1 MVLLRQRHSSCEAVP
16 NAREGTGQTR
26 PSRRRALQGKS
37 GWPRLQAC
45 GLFETVEMAAWGRPS
60 HPGPGGPRAA
70 PRAAIWLA
78 AGIREPSPRGE
89 GPGRLRLPPHPRT
102 LGLCWEGSP
111 GISKSQE
118 QLGWGRSFFLG
129 PLCSRWAS
137 RPWAPARASRLP
149 RGPAGGQ
156 SAGSGDGV
164 RTMHG
169 DTPLA
174 LSDTCL
180 ISLSDLFRQPS
191 TVSFQNLQP
200 HEHRKGCPEQDG
212 RLQKLEFE
220 WPVGRSPR
228 P

>member
-89 GPGRLRLPPHPRT
+89 GPGRLRLPHILALWACAGRAAQ
-102 LGLCWEGSP
+102 GSP
-111 GISKSQE
+111 KARSSWGGDAASSWALCVPGGPPGPGHRPGLPDCPGALLGDRVRAAGTACGPCTETHRWRSQIPASSPS
-118 QLGWGRSFFLG
+118 LTYSASPPRCPSRTFSLMSTGKAVLSRTGDCRSW
-129 PLCSRWAS
+129 SS
-137 RPWAPARASRLP
+137 
-149 RGPAGGQ
+149 
-156 SAGSGDGV
+156 SG
-164 RTMHG
+164 
-169 DTPLA
+169 L
-174 LSDTCL
+174 
-180 ISLSDLFRQPS
+180 
-191 TVSFQNLQP
+191 
-200 HEHRKGCPEQDG
+200 
-212 RLQKLEFE
+212 
-220 WPVGRSPR
+220 
-228 P
+228 

>member
-1 MVLLRQRHSSCEAVP
+1 M
-16 NAREGTGQTR
+16 GQTLPPR
-26 PSRRRALQGKS
+26 PRGPQG
-37 GWPRLQAC
+37 GTQGCHLARCWN
-45 GLFETVEMAAWGRPS
+45 
-60 HPGPGGPRAA
+60 PRAEPERGGA
-70 PRAAIWLA
+70 RAAA
-78 AGIREPSPRGE
+78 A
-89 GPGRLRLPPHPRT
+89 PPHPRT